1 MVLTVGAAREVIT
14 PPVGIPMSGYAGRGP
29 ALDVHDDLSVTAVVL
44 GETSS
49 SGLRHAIVTLDL
61 IGLYSDD
68 LVRTLK
74 SAVQAACGIHPD
86 HIHLSCSHTHY
97 GPVVAEHGDMPGGGH
112 PLAEAY
118 RRELAQTVAHCV
130 RHADE
135 ARAPATVH
143 VARGRSHLG
152 VNRRLPTPDGIRL
165 APNPAGDVDPELLV
179 LRFRR
184 TRDDVDA
191 DADAGESEPPP
202 LATLVNYACHPSSLG
217 ASARSISSDF
227 VGAMRKRLDQPG
239 GGMTLFLQGAAGDID
254 PVRKGAEWS
263 IPDAAGELLA
273 RDVALTSG
281 EEALVTGPLTSS
293 RAVIA
298 VPRGGARSVADI
310 ETELLDLRR
319 RMAALAQD
327 DDSRRWWLDI
337 KISESIAKL
346 EALRAGMTPTIDAE
360 ISAIRVGD
368 SAIAFVP
375 AELFSSLG
383 RMIKDESPFPHT
395 MVVGYTDGMLWYVP
409 TRSAFAEGGYEV
421 KDACRVAP
429 GAGELIVARVVELLE
444 ALSH

>member
-1 MVLTVGAAREVIT
+1 MVLTVGAARAVIT
-14 PPVGIPMSGYAGRGP
+14 PPVGIPMSGYVGRGP

-44 GETSS
+44 SETSR

-74 SAVQAACGIHPD
+74 TAVQAACGIHPD

-97 GPVVAEHGDMPGGGH
+97 GPVVAAHGDMPGGEH

-118 RRELAQTVAHCV
+118 RRELAQTVARCV
-130 RHADE
+130 EEADA

-143 VARGRSHLG
+143 AGRGQSHLG

-165 APNPAGDVDPELLV
+165 APNPAGDADPELLV
-179 LRFRR
+179 LRFRP
-184 TRDDVDA
+184 TRDDV
-191 DADAGESEPPP
+191 DAGESEPPP
-202 LATLVNYACHPSSLG
+202 IATLVNYACHPSSLG
-217 ASARSISSDF
+217 AAAQSISSDF
-227 VGAMRKRLDQPG
+227 VGAMRRRLEQSG

-254 PVRKGAEWS
+254 PVSKGADWS
-263 IPDAAGELLA
+263 IADAAGELLA
-273 RDVALTSG
+273 EDVALASRQ
-281 EEALVTGPLTSS
+281 EALVAGPLMSS

-298 VPRGGARSVADI
+298 VPRGGAQSVAAV
-310 ETELLDLRR
+310 EAELVDLRR
-319 RMAALAQD
+319 RMAALAHD

-346 EALRAGMTPTIDAE
+346 EALRAGMVPNIDAE
-360 ISAIRVGD
+360 ISAIRLGD

-383 RMIKDESPFPHT
+383 RMIKDESPFAHT

-429 GAGELIVARVVELLE
+429 GAGELIVARVLELLE
-444 ALSH
+444 ALSD